1 MNGVFYVRVYV
12 MNESVLWEIVG
23 SLRNEDGNGNENVI

>member
-12 MNESVLWEIVG
+12 MNESVLWEI
-23 SLRNEDGNGNENVI
+23 ENVIEKYNFPFL